1 MAKRWI
7 GRGHTLIA
15 AQQRQSM
22 KPTLS
27 SSFQSSTA
35 RADLPADVYT
45 PVNNQCPHVPKYSRY
60 LSAMIVMRNSWF
72 DVVPRNVA
80 D

>member
-1 MAKRWI
+1 
-7 GRGHTLIA
+7 
-15 AQQRQSM
+15 M

-80 D
+80 DWFEIQFKSSQSILETDR